1 MSRKDE
7 LLKLVED
14 SDFIGVTKFDVAIAF
29 GVGVQHATKLLGVL
43 IKDKTIIKT
52 GLKRFAPEGVK
63 EGLHNPRENSIYR
76 SVNYG

>member
-52 GLKRFAPEGVK
+52 G
-63 EGLHNPRENSIYR
+63 
-76 SVNYG
+76 